1 MIFNH
6 QLPIILI
13 VGAGNIGKWHI
24 QSISTLKFLCRIFII
39 DNNEKNL
46 LHSKEFFN
54 KNSINIKNVFFFKEN
69 SAS

>member
-6 QLPIILI
+6 ELPIIMI

-24 QSISTLKFLCRIFII
+24 QSISNLKFLCTIFII

-46 LHSKEFFN
+46 LHSKQFFN
-54 KNSINIKNVFFFKEN
+54 KKKY
-69 SAS
+69 